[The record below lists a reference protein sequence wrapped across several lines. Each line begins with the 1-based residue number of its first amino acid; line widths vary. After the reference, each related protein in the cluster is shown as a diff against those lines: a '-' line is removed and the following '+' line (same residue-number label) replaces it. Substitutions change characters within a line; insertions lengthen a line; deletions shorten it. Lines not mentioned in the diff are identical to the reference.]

1 MGVGRYRKKRVYAA
15 PRRVALVVG
24 VVALLADRHHAQAV
38 IAQKPLERVL
48 RYMSLLLTL
57 SGHSSTVI

>member
-1 MGVGRYRKKRVYAA
+1 M

>member
-1 MGVGRYRKKRVYAA
+1 VSS
-15 PRRVALVVG
+15 P
-24 VVALLADRHHAQAV
+24 LLADRHHAQAV